1 MLREKTHLF
10 ERSFAMSLRN
20 KNVLV
25 IGGGSGIGFGIAQGA
40 AAEGANVM
48 IASRNAE
55 KIAEKAKSIGGTSAV
70 LDVSEEANIAA
81 FFEQHTKFDHIAFT
95 AGDTDGL
102 GMGLLSDLDL
112 KQAAQRFNTRFWGAV
127 AVAKHGAMHLP
138 AGGSYT
144 FTNGM
149 LAHRP
154 LKGMPIVSASAM
166 AAEGLALG
174 LAVDLAPVRVN
185 CVCPGLIET
194 ELFSRYGEARH
205 EMLKAMTLKQLIQRP
220 GTPAEAAETYLTC
233 MRNTFMT
240 GQILKVEGGIALAN

>member
-1 MLREKTHLF
+1 VKLKD
-10 ERSFAMSLRN
+10 

-40 AAEGANVM
+40 AAEGAKVT
-48 IASRNAE
+48 IASRNAQ
-55 KIAEKAKSIGGTSAV
+55 KIAEKAKSIGATGAV
-70 LDVSEEANIAA
+70 LDVTEEANIEK
-81 FFEQHTKFDHIAFT
+81 FFKEHTGFDHIAFT

-102 GMGLLSDLDL
+102 SMGNLSDLDL

-154 LKGMPIVSASAM
+154 MKGMPIVSASAM

-194 ELFSRYGEARH
+194 ELFARYGEARH
-205 EMLKAMTLKQLIQRP
+205 EMLKAMAQRQLIQRP
-220 GTPAEAAETYLTC
+220 GTPEEAAEAYLTC

-240 GQILKVEGGIALAN
+240 GQILKIEGGIAIAN

>member
-1 MLREKTHLF
+1 MKLKD
-10 ERSFAMSLRN
+10 

-25 IGGGSGIGFGIAQGA
+25 IGGGSGIGFGIAKGA
-40 AAEGANVM
+40 AEEGAKVT
-48 IASRNAE
+48 IASRNAQ
-55 KIAEKAKSIGGTSAV
+55 KIAEKAKSIGATGAV
-70 LDVSEEANIAA
+70 LDVTEEANIEK
-81 FFEQHTKFDHIAFT
+81 FFKEHTGFDHIAFT

-102 GMGLLSDLDL
+102 SMGNLSDLDL
-112 KQAAQRFNTRFWGAV
+112 KQAANRFNTRFWGAV
-127 AVAKHGAMHLP
+127 AVAKHGAMKLP
-138 AGGSYT
+138 ADGSFT

-154 LKGMPIVSASAM
+154 MKGMPIVSASAM

-194 ELFSRYGEARH
+194 ELFARYGEARH
-205 EMLKAMTLKQLIQRP
+205 DMLKAMAQRQLIPRP
-220 GTPAEAAETYLTC
+220 GTPEEAAEAYLTC

-240 GQILKVEGGIALAN
+240 GQILKIEGGIAIAN